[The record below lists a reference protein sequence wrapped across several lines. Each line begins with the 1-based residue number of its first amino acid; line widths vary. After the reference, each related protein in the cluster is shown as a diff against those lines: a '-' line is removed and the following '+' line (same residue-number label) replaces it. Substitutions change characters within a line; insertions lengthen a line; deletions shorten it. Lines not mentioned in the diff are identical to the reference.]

1 MFHVNVLTWI
11 DTYAYAC
18 ACACAC
24 VPFICLDFTCL
35 PIVCCC
41 EQGPVRFCDDNAD
54 WKGGNC
60 DDYRVDAPNT
70 KHSQCFSGEAY
81 VACPIACGTCGDC
94 CAAPPPMMGEAGDGD
109 GDGDNAAAEPE
120 CYFYMRYADGSIVS
134 GSKIKETVQLT
145 TTATATATAAA
156 ANGGGGGGGEEVVAA
171 VSEAA
176 VGVFS
181 HVDSSW
187 EPAVRSQPTSHTD
200 AAQEA
205 TVCTAQTSPT

>member
-1 MFHVNVLTWI
+1 MRVRVLMRVYPLHLTS
-11 DTYAYAC
+11 
-18 ACACAC
+18 
-24 VPFICLDFTCL
+24 PGFTCL
-35 PIVCCC
+35 PIVC

-54 WKGGNC
+54 WKGPGGGNC

-109 GDGDNAAAEPE
+109 NAAEPE

-134 GSKIKETVQLT
+134 GSKIKETIQLTTT
-145 TTATATATAAA
+145 TTATATASAAA
-156 ANGGGGGGGEEVVAA
+156 TGGGSGGGGGEEVVAA

-187 EPAVRSQPTSHTD
+187 EPAVRSQPH
-200 AAQEA
+200 AAQA
-205 TVCTAQTSPT
+205 TVCTAAQTSPT